1 MQNVDCDNRLRII
14 YSKGL
19 MSRKLEYLIQR
30 RIVYRRS
37 PINDTP
43 TEVYDWGEYYADGTY
58 ECYEL
63 FKSKAKITSFKS
75 LKWHLLVLRYLNPNL
90 NIAQFKNLSRYIS
103 NSKNNFITFDVN
115 EKTLYSIVED
125 VYGENINEPPR
136 NKKRK
141 VIFKEFSQ
149 LTLEEKLKIVGQMV
163 GRSKRITQDDIYQ
176 IMLEINDNGKK
187 ITINELAN
195 KLNCTPRTIH
205 RNMGEQLKNEK
216 NILNASI

>member
-1 MQNVDCDNRLRII
+1 
-14 YSKGL
+14 

-75 LKWHLLVLRYLNPNL
+75 LKWHLLVLRYLNPEL
-90 NIAQFKNLSRYIS
+90 NKNQFKNISEYIS

-115 EKTLYSIVED
+115 DQILNSIVED
-125 VYGENINEPPR
+125 IFKENVNNPPK

-176 IMLEINDNGKK
+176 MMLEINDNGKK
-187 ITINELAN
+187 ITINDLAN

-205 RNMGEQLKNEK
+205 RNMGEQLKKEK
-216 NILNASI
+216 DILNQSI

>member
-1 MQNVDCDNRLRII
+1 
-14 YSKGL
+14 

-75 LKWHLLVLRYLNPNL
+75 LKWHLLVLRYLNPEL
-90 NIAQFKNLSRYIS
+90 NINQFKNISEYIS

-115 EKTLYSIVED
+115 DQILNSIVED
-125 VYGENINEPPR
+125 IFKENVNNPPK
-136 NKKRK
+136 NKRRK

-163 GRSKRITQDDIYQ
+163 GRSKRITQDEIYQ
-176 IMLEINDNGKK
+176 MMLEINDNGKK
-187 ITINELAN
+187 ITINDLAN

-205 RNMGEQLKNEK
+205 RNMGEQLKKEK
-216 NILNASI
+216 DILNQSI

>member
-1 MQNVDCDNRLRII
+1 
-14 YSKGL
+14 

-43 TEVYDWGEYYADGTY
+43 TEVYDWGEYYAEGTY

-75 LKWHLLVLRYLNPNL
+75 LKWHLLVLRYLNPEL
-90 NIAQFKNLSRYIS
+90 NINQFKNISEYIS

-115 EKTLYSIVED
+115 DQILNSIVED
-125 VYGENINEPPR
+125 IFKENVNNPPK

-149 LTLEEKLKIVGQMV
+149 LTLGEKLKIVGQMV

-176 IMLEINDNGKK
+176 MMLEINDNGKK
-187 ITINELAN
+187 ITINDLAN

-205 RNMGEQLKNEK
+205 RNMGEQLKKEK
-216 NILNASI
+216 DILNQSI

>member
-1 MQNVDCDNRLRII
+1 
-14 YSKGL
+14 

-75 LKWHLLVLRYLNPNL
+75 LKWHLLVLRYLNPEL
-90 NIAQFKNLSRYIS
+90 NKNQFKNISEYIS

-115 EKTLYSIVED
+115 DQILNSIVED
-125 VYGENINEPPR
+125 VFSENANNPPK

-176 IMLEINDNGKK
+176 MMLEINDNGKK
-187 ITINELAN
+187 ITINDLAN

-205 RNMGEQLKNEK
+205 RNMGDQLKKEK
-216 NILNASI
+216 DILNSGI

>member
-1 MQNVDCDNRLRII
+1 
-14 YSKGL
+14 
-19 MSRKLEYLIQR
+19 MSRNLDYLIQR

-37 PINDTP
+37 PINDMP

-75 LKWHLLVLRYLNPNL
+75 LKWHLLVLRYLNPELSINNFK
-90 NIAQFKNLSRYIS
+90 NIAKHIS
-103 NSKNNFITFDVN
+103 NTKNNFITFDVN
-115 EKTLYSIVED
+115 DHILNSIIED
-125 VYGENINEPPR
+125 IFSENINNPPK

-163 GRSKRITQDDIYQ
+163 GRSKQITEDDIYQ
-176 IMLEINDNGKK
+176 MMLEINDNGKK
-187 ITINELAN
+187 ITINEIAN
-195 KLNCTPRTIH
+195 KLNCTTRTIY
-205 RNMGEQLKNEK
+205 RNMGEQLKKEK
-216 NILNASI
+216 DILNSSV

>member
-1 MQNVDCDNRLRII
+1 
-14 YSKGL
+14 

-75 LKWHLLVLRYLNPNL
+75 LKWHLLVLRYLNPEL
-90 NIAQFKNLSRYIS
+90 NINQFKNISEYIS
-103 NSKNNFITFDVN
+103 SSKNNFITFDVN
-115 EKTLYSIVED
+115 DQILNSIVED
-125 VYGENINEPPR
+125 IFKENVNDPPK

-176 IMLEINDNGKK
+176 MMLEINDNGKK
-187 ITINELAN
+187 ITINDLAN

-205 RNMGEQLKNEK
+205 RNMGEQLKKEK
-216 NILNASI
+216 DILNQSI

>member
-1 MQNVDCDNRLRII
+1 
-14 YSKGL
+14 
-19 MSRKLEYLIQR
+19 MSRKLEYLNQR

-75 LKWHLLVLRYLNPNL
+75 LKWHLLVLRYLNPEL
-90 NIAQFKNLSRYIS
+90 NINQFKNISEYIS

-115 EKTLYSIVED
+115 NQILNSIVED
-125 VYGENINEPPR
+125 VFSENVNNPPK

-163 GRSKRITQDDIYQ
+163 GRSKRITQDEIYQ
-176 IMLEINDNGKK
+176 MMLEINDNGKK
-187 ITINELAN
+187 ITINDLAD

-205 RNMGEQLKNEK
+205 RNMGDQLKKEK
-216 NILNASI
+216 DILNSGI

>member
-1 MQNVDCDNRLRII
+1 
-14 YSKGL
+14 

-75 LKWHLLVLRYLNPNL
+75 LKWHLLVLRYLNPEL
-90 NIAQFKNLSRYIS
+90 NKNQFKNISEFIS

-115 EKTLYSIVED
+115 DQILDSIVED
-125 VYGENINEPPR
+125 IFKENVNNPPK

-176 IMLEINDNGKK
+176 MMLEINDNGKK
-187 ITINELAN
+187 ITINDLAN

-205 RNMGEQLKNEK
+205 RNMGEQLKKEK
-216 NILNASI
+216 DILNQSI

>member
-1 MQNVDCDNRLRII
+1 
-14 YSKGL
+14 

-37 PINDTP
+37 PINDIP

-75 LKWHLLVLRYLNPNL
+75 LKWHLLVLRYLNPEL
-90 NIAQFKNLSRYIS
+90 NINQFKNISEYIS

-115 EKTLYSIVED
+115 NQILNSIVED
-125 VYGENINEPPR
+125 VFSENVNNPPK

-163 GRSKRITQDDIYQ
+163 GRSKRITQDEIYQ
-176 IMLEINDNGKK
+176 MMLEINDNGKK
-187 ITINELAN
+187 DTKEFTKTIDKN
-195 KLNCTPRTIH
+195 KLNKAQIKPITF
-205 RNMGEQLKNEK
+205 
-216 NILNASI
+216 IL